1 MYLLEIKI
9 EPKKKSDL
17 ATLEEAMESF
27 GAALMRNR
35 NIYGEYIIHSGGKEI
50 KFIAKA
56 PEKNSIGV
64 KYLTGWA
71 KQELE
76 KLKEISGKKLK
87 ISLTGKSQRNIGQD
101 YRTAKNL
108 YMFTHAFG
116 ETSPLVSGNTGGSI
130 PFYYLPIDDKLRDE
144 LYFWFRTYK
153 EYDNIWLG
161 SGPLEMATYKQLA
174 DVRSEF
180 NTAGLKL
187 ASTISKLT
195 KKKTYYYVQRYW
207 GFEEGEEDRRCPLC
221 GSKWHIHSNEHK
233 KQSGLAWFN
242 FRCEN
247 CALIS
252 HLAVSFD
259 SKRRAKIGQFV
270 K

>member
-1 MYLLEIKI
+1 MYLLELKVK
-9 EPKKKSDL
+9 PKKSSDL
-17 ATLEEAMESF
+17 STLEETLESF

-35 NIYGEYIIHSGGKEI
+35 NIYGEYIIHSISKEL
-50 KFIAKA
+50 KFISKV
-56 PEKNSIGV
+56 PEKNSIDV
-64 KYLTGWA
+64 KNLTSWA
-71 KQELE
+71 REDLE
-76 KLKEISGKKLK
+76 KLKEISGKQFK
-87 ISLTGKSQRNIGQD
+87 ISLTGKSQRNIGRD
-101 YRTAKNL
+101 YRAAKNL
-108 YMFTHAFG
+108 YLFTHAFG
-116 ETSPLVSGNTGGSI
+116 ESSPLVSGTTGGPV
-130 PFYYLPIDDKLRDE
+130 PFYYLPIDDKIRDE

-180 NTAGLKL
+180 NKAGLKL

-195 KKKTYYYVQRYW
+195 KKKTYYYLQRYW

-221 GSKWHIHSNEHK
+221 GSKWHIHSNEDE

-242 FRCEN
+242 FRCDK
-247 CALIS
+247 CALLS
-252 HLAVSFD
+252 HSAVSLD
-259 SKRRAKIGQFV
+259 SKRGAKIGQFV